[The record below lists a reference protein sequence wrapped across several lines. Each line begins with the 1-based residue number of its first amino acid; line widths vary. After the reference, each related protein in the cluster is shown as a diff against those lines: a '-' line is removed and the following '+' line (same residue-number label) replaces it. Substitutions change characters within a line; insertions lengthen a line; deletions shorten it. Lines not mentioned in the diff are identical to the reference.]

1 MTSRLSQVIDRA
13 LFSPPGHSAIN
24 GRWGLLLRSRATNGH
39 VEAVALNNALQRDA
53 SEWSSLWYVA
63 KDIDCQ
69 GWDLLL

>member
-39 VEAVALNNALQRDA
+39 VEAVAFNNALQPDA
-53 SEWSSLWYVA
+53 SE
-63 KDIDCQ
+63 
-69 GWDLLL
+69 